1 VGAAPGALALGSGA
15 TRVSAIAYGGESLV
29 ERTDVR
35 LDELAGLAQPGRVL
49 WVEVEGLGDEPAL
62 RRIGELFHIHPLAL
76 ADVVNVGQRPKAEV
90 YPDFELFICRAACSR
105 PSGEFELEQV
115 SLVLGRG
122 LVVSF
127 HEGARDVFEPV
138 RERLRRGGGVVRTMG
153 ADYLAY
159 ALVDVLIDGYFP
171 LVDALGER
179 LEALEEKLVS
189 QPTQALLSDI
199 HRARRGILSL
209 VRIVHQQRDAVS
221 AMMRADHPLISDA
234 TRVYLRD
241 SLDHAL
247 QVSDVLDTLRE
258 MAMGLLDVYH
268 SSISQRTNEIIKVL
282 TILSTIFIPL
292 TFIVGV
298 YGMNFEHMPELHWP
312 WGYELVWGLMAGVAA
327 GLLWVFRRVGWIGG
341 ERTPPE

>member
-1 VGAAPGALALGSGA
+1 
-15 TRVSAIAYGGESLV
+15 
-29 ERTDVR
+29 
-35 LDELAGLAQPGRVL
+35 
-49 WVEVEGLGDEPAL
+49 
-62 RRIGELFHIHPLAL
+62 
-76 ADVVNVGQRPKAEV
+76 
-90 YPDFELFICRAACSR
+90 
-105 PSGEFELEQV
+105 
-115 SLVLGRG
+115 
-122 LVVSF
+122 
-127 HEGARDVFEPV
+127 V
-138 RERLRRGGGVVRTMG
+138 RERIRRGAGLVRTAG

-159 ALVDVLIDGYFP
+159 ALVDVLVDGYFP
-171 LVDALGER
+171 FVDALSER
-179 LEALEEKLVS
+179 LETLEEKLVS

-199 HRARRGILSL
+199 HRGRREILSL

-258 MAMGLLDVYH
+258 MALGLLDVYH

-298 YGMNFEHMPELHWP
+298 YGMNFEHMPELHWRY
-312 WGYELVWGLMAGVAA
+312 GYAVAWTLMLAVAL
-327 GLLWVFRRVGWIGG
+327 GLLWLFRRVGWIGG
-341 ERTPPE
+341 ERPPPD